1 MHLDSFKVHYFHF
14 RGFILNRTYK
24 MRDIKHLLF
33 LVGIILLVSQCK
45 DTDDSP
51 NPGEVILEVKI
62 PAGNGFALL
71 SDYNFFIGDLVDLVP
86 NLDGGVLPYDLNTSL
101 FSDYALKKRY
111 VYVPEGSSIP
121 FDTTAVLELPVGSV
135 LIKHFY
141 FKESN
146 GTENYI
152 ETRLLI
158 RRSDGWYPETYE
170 WNNEQTDAQRTVI
183 GGTKDLTVN
192 VNGQNQQLNYLI
204 PNQNQCKNCHSF
216 DGKIHPIG
224 PTIQNLNKDYNYIDG
239 IANQIDTWEMKGI
252 LDPRPV
258 SILPRWYGINDPAG
272 SLDERARGYLA
283 INCSSCHRL
292 EGSASNSGFYLEYD
306 NTDSLSL
313 GIWKTPVAAGAG
325 SGGFTYVIYPG
336 KGDESILL
344 YRMIADEVDERMPEI
359 GRELLHDEGIA
370 LIKEWID
377 NL

>member
-1 MHLDSFKVHYFHF
+1 M
-14 RGFILNRTYK
+14 RGLRK
-24 MRDIKHLLF
+24 L
-33 LVGIILLVSQCK
+33 ILLMGMILVISHCK

-51 NPGEVILEVKI
+51 NTNEPSVEVKV
-62 PAGNGFALL
+62 PTGNGFNLL
-71 SDYNFFIGDLVDLVP
+71 SEYNFFVGDLSDLNP
-86 NLDGGVLPYDLNTSL
+86 NLDGGVLPYDLNTAL

-111 VYVPEGSSIP
+111 VYVPEGSTIP
-121 FDTTAVLELPVGSV
+121 FDTSAVLELPVGSV

-141 FKESN
+141 FDDPS
-146 GTENYI
+146 GSENYI

-158 RRSDGWYPETYE
+158 RRNDGWYPETYE
-170 WNNEQTDAQRTVI
+170 WNETQTDAERTVI
-183 GGTKDLTVN
+183 GGTRDLTIS
-192 VNGQNQQLNYLI
+192 VNGQNQSLNYLI

-216 DGKIHPIG
+216 EGKIHPIG

-239 IANQIDTWEMKGI
+239 VANQIETWEMKGI
-252 LDPRPV
+252 LETSP
-258 SILPRWYGINDPAG
+258 STILPKWYGINDPNG

-292 EGSASNSGFYLEYD
+292 EGSASNSGFYLEYN

-313 GIWKTPVAAGAG
+313 GVWKTPVAAGAG
-325 SGGFTYVIYPG
+325 SGGFTYVIHPG

-359 GRELLHDEGIA
+359 GRELLHDEGID